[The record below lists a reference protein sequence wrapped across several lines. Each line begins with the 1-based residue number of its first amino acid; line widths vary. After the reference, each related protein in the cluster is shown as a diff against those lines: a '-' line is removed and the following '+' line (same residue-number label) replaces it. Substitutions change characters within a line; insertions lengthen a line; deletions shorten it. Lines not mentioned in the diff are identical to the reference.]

1 MNKNEA
7 LIVVDVQNDFLE
19 GGALGVN
26 KASEIIAGINQILPL
41 FETVVF
47 TQDWHPADHI
57 SFAANHPGM
66 NVYQTIEVS
75 YGPQILWPTH
85 CVQNSFGSEIAS
97 ALTVGDSFVQRKGMH
112 REIDSYSAFLEA
124 DRKTNTGLDAFL
136 RSKGIS
142 TVYICG
148 LATDFCVS
156 WSAIDARE
164 MGFDVVVLEDLCR
177 GLDIDGSIEKEM
189 QKWDRMGIRIQ
200 KSNALTK

>member
-7 LIVVDVQNDFLE
+7 LIIVDVQNDFLE

-26 KASEIIAGINQILPL
+26 KASEIIAGINRILPL

-66 NVYQTIEVS
+66 SAYQTIEVS

-97 ALTVGDSFVQRKGMH
+97 ALTVGDSFIQRKGMH

-136 RSKGIS
+136 RSKDIS

-200 KSNALTK
+200 KSNALTN